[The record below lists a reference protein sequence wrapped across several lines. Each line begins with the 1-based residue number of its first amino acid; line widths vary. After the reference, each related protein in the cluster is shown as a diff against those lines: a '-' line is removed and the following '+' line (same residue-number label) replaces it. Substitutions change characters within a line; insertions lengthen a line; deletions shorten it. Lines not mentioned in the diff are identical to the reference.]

1 MGEDIKKSN
10 IETEELGFIKKVNAV
25 FLNIE
30 NIQKS
35 VELFSSEAIAI
46 LDKVSR
52 DDIVELKA
60 LSFCLDE
67 LNEIYNNLNFILQ
80 SKEFVKD
87 MAAYEVFVE
96 DKLEIM
102 EQKEKLVKD
111 LSVNVEQTY
120 QLVESKKDELIGI
133 IYSVVQNTRTTL
145 NLDNVDNTADIN
157 KPVSIA
163 TQEEL
168 DKKIDIT
175 NIEDSFSC
183 DDKAKVLSAKCG
195 KELKDLIEDI
205 NTILLCDDKTLDSL
219 QKIAN
224 FIKENKTSIQN
235 IEEALDKKLE
245 QNSNIQ
251 SASKLETPRT
261 ISLSGA
267 VSGKAVFDGS
277 SDITIETTSLSS
289 IGSYALVTINPIA
302 VWKERRFPY
311 KSGYVYTTV
320 SKTNENVAGSELIE
334 VSFSN
339 TAQSMEYISDR
350 NMGQKQTFS
359 TNSTNFIP
367 TKRVLS
373 GTWALQGTAEGRSD
387 GHTCCLAVRVA

>member
-1 MGEDIKKSN
+1 MSEK
-10 IETEELGFIKKVNAV
+10 IEQDNKELGFIKKVNAV

-35 VELFSSEAIAI
+35 VELFSSEALKI

-67 LNEIYNNLNFILQ
+67 LQEIYNNLNFILQ

-96 DKLEIM
+96 DKLELM
-102 EQKEKLVKD
+102 SAKEKLVKD
-111 LSVNVEQTY
+111 LSLNVEQTY

-133 IYSVVQNTRTTL
+133 IYSVVTNTRATL
-145 NLDNVDNTADIN
+145 NLENVDNTADLD
-157 KPVSIA
+157 KPVSNA
-163 TQEEL
+163 TQNEL
-168 DKKIDIT
+168 DKKIDIA

-183 DDKAKVLSAKCG
+183 DEAAKVLSARCG
-195 KELKDLIEDI
+195 KELKDLIVDI
-205 NTILLCDDKTLDSL
+205 NTLLVCDDKALDNL
-219 QKIAN
+219 QKITN

-235 IEEALDKKLE
+235 IQEELNNKLE
-245 QNSNIQ
+245 TNDNIQ
-251 SASKLETPRT
+251 SASKLENKRT
-261 ISLSGA
+261 IALSGA
-267 VSGKAVFDGS
+267 VNGKAVFDGS
-277 SDITIETTSLSS
+277 SDITIETTSSQA
-289 IGSYALVTINPIA
+289 IGSYALVTLNPIA
-302 VWKERRFPY
+302 VWREGSDIFNPSK
-311 KSGYVYTTV
+311 YVYTTV
-320 SKTNENVAGSELIE
+320 SKENENVAGSELVE

-339 TAQSMEYISDR
+339 TAQTLNHIASR
-350 NMGQKQTFS
+350 MGNTQVFS

-373 GTWALQGTAEGRSD
+373 GTWALQGKAEGRAD
-387 GHTCCLAVRVA
+387 GRTCCLAVRIA